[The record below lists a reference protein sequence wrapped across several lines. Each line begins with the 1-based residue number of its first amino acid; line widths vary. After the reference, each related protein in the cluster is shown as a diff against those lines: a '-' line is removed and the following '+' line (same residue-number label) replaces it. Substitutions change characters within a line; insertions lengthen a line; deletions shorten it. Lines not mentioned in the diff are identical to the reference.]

1 MTSAQYN
8 QCVKEYADGV
18 FRFILKNLRDSD
30 EAKNIVQ
37 NTFEKVWRRLDDVIF
52 EKAKSYIFTIAYRE
66 MIDAIRAK
74 KKFTDMETVNE
85 DKYTTTTVNYTG
97 IKALI
102 DKLVNKLP
110 ENQRTAIILRDY
122 EGYDYKAISEITGMT
137 EAQVKINIFR
147 ARQFLKEC
155 IGKMEVLI

>member
-1 MTSAQYN
+1 MTSDQYN

-37 NTFEKVWRRLDDVIF
+37 NTFEKVWIRLDDVIF

-74 KKFTDMETVNE
+74 KKFTDMETINKN
-85 DKYTTTTVNYTG
+85 KYTTTAVNYTG
-97 IKALI
+97 IKALV

-110 ENQRTAIILRDY
+110 ENQRTGIILRDY

>member
-37 NTFEKVWRRLDDVIF
+37 NTFEKVWIQLDDVIF

-74 KKFTDMETVNE
+74 KKFTDMETINE
-85 DKYTTTTVNYTG
+85 DKYTASAVTYTG
-97 IKALI
+97 IKALV

>member
-1 MTSAQYN
+1 MTPSQYN

-18 FRFILKNLRDSD
+18 FRFILKNLKDSE
-30 EAKNIVQ
+30 EAQNIVQ
-37 NTFEKVWRRLDDVIF
+37 NTFEKVWVRCEDVIF

-74 KKFTDMETVNE
+74 KKFTDMENINE
-85 DKYTTTTVNYTG
+85 DNYSTAASNYTG
-97 IKALI
+97 IKALV

-122 EGYDYKAISEITGMT
+122 EGYDYKAIAEITGMT

-155 IGKMEVLI
+155 IGKLEVLI

>member
-1 MTSAQYN
+1 
-8 QCVKEYADGV
+8 VKEYADGV
-18 FRFILKNLRDSD
+18 FRFILKNLKDSE
-30 EAKNIVQ
+30 EAQNIVQ
-37 NTFEKVWRRLDDVIF
+37 NTFEKVWVRCEDVIF

-74 KKFTDMETVNE
+74 KKFTDMENINE
-85 DKYTTTTVNYTG
+85 DNYSTAASNYTG
-97 IKALI
+97 IKALV

-122 EGYDYKAISEITGMT
+122 EGYDYKAIGEITGMT

-155 IGKMEVLI
+155 IGKLEVLI